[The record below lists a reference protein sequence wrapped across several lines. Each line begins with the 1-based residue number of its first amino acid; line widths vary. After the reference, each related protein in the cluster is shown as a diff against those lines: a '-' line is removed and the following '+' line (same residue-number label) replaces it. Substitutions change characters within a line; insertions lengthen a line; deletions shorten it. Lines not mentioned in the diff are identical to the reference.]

1 MAKLKLTDREWK
13 DFYIKD
19 YFDFKRGN
27 QNNMAK
33 TTMGDIPLV
42 SAKKVN
48 NGIKDF
54 ITENNKELFE
64 ENIITLNNDGDG
76 GVGIAYY
83 QPFETAL
90 DTHVTALI
98 PKKILSKYT
107 LLFISRSI
115 TMQREKFSHGY
126 SLNNNRLIVQK
137 IILPADNQGEP
148 DWQFMEDFI
157 RQLEKNKTETILKY
171 YNAMINNE
179 KSARGGVAHLLKDYK
194 WSAFKISDICEIFSG
209 VRLTKQDMNEGKTP
223 FIGAS
228 DSNNGVT
235 AFINN
240 HNASVDSDV
249 LGVNYNGSVVENF
262 YHPYQAL
269 FSDDVKRVKIK
280 NYQGKYA
287 YLFLKTAILKQKKK
301 YQYGYKFNAT
311 RMAKQK
317 ILLPVNHL
325 NQPDWE
331 GMEIY
336 MQRLELQKITQ
347 YIKSLHNPK
356 SRILTNN

>member
-179 KSARGGVAHLLKDYK
+179 KSARGG
-194 WSAFKISDICEIFSG
+194 
-209 VRLTKQDMNEGKTP
+209 
-223 FIGAS
+223 
-228 DSNNGVT
+228 
-235 AFINN
+235 
-240 HNASVDSDV
+240 
-249 LGVNYNGSVVENF
+249 
-262 YHPYQAL
+262 
-269 FSDDVKRVKIK
+269 
-280 NYQGKYA
+280 
-287 YLFLKTAILKQKKK
+287 
-301 YQYGYKFNAT
+301 
-311 RMAKQK
+311 
-317 ILLPVNHL
+317 
-325 NQPDWE
+325 
-331 GMEIY
+331 
-336 MQRLELQKITQ
+336 
-347 YIKSLHNPK
+347 
-356 SRILTNN
+356 